1 MNYFCDRVRSF
12 VGNWSLYTHIYTA
25 QMMALA
31 GFEYVGPK
39 DKVRCASCCL
49 ELDNWEERDLPYVE
63 HLSWTAVKCNFMD
76 MSGVSH
82 VTENI
87 TLGRGACSSKHQSV
101 AQKRTSEACTS
112 TISPSPNTIE
122 NEIFLPRQHQP
133 NEILVP
139 QKIQPQFMCPQ
150 QNNVCPPLQPTY
162 KRMRTESSGDKY
174 RSVHTSQLP
183 ENPYQNQVVNTPLN
197 GQSITPMPVNRTNSR
212 QKQIEAFQ
220 RQYQND
226 NQSSLNDWM
235 VNNSNSGDINNVE
248 VANMYNLY
256 LFYT

>member
-1 MNYFCDRVRSF
+1 MNYYCDRVRSF
-12 VGNWSLYTHIYTA
+12 FGNWSLYTHIYTA

-39 DKVRCASCCL
+39 DKVRCASCLL

-112 TISPSPNTIE
+112 TLSPSPNTIE

-150 QNNVCPPLQPTY
+150 QNNVCTPLQPTY

-226 NQSSLNDWM
+226 NQPSLNDWT
-235 VNNSNSGDINNVE
+235 VNNSNSNSVDINNVE
-248 VANMYNLY
+248 VANMYNH
-256 LFYT
+256 